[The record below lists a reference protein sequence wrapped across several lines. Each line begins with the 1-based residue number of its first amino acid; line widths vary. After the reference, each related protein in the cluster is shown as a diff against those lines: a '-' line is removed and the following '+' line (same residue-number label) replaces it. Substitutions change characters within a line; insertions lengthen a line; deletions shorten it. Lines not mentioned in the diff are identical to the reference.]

1 MSVDTDCEDV
11 DAILADTGSRQK
23 RCRAQALKSLPKNC
37 TSRSFG
43 KKIAKYESSS
53 DSRKPSPDSLDMNN
67 TTEDRTDADNR
78 LKEFIQ
84 GIRSTVI
91 DGKEHW
97 YDSKSTRAY
106 TLQEIA
112 HIMGVT
118 RERVRQIEEAGLK
131 RMWRLLS
138 AMSRRE
144 NLKPTDWLDIAES
157 KDGDDD
163 TIYMDMS

>member
-37 TSRSFG
+37 TSGSFG
-43 KKIAKYESSS
+43 KKTAKYENSS
-53 DSRKPSPDSLDMNN
+53 DLGSGTGISRAF
-67 TTEDRTDADNR
+67 ETDADNR